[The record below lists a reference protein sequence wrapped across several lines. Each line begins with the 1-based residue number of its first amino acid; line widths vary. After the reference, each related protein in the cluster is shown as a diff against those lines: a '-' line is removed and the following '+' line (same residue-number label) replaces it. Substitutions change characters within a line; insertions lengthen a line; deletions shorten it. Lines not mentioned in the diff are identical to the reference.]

1 MDSTGILMKFQK
13 YKWAALVLGI
23 GIVLL
28 LIPSPSNEKNS
39 NVIPEQ
45 TGNILSV
52 EESLEEILTQIQG
65 AGKVKVMLTEA
76 VGEETIY
83 QNDTSGSESTGG
95 KRDTVIIS
103 DAQRNELGL
112 VRQINPP
119 VYLGAMV
126 VCQGADSPAVR
137 LALVEA
143 VSTVTGLSSDK
154 ITVLKMK

>member
-13 YKWAALVLGI
+13 YKWAVLVVGV

>member
-1 MDSTGILMKFQK
+1 MDSAGILMKLQK
-13 YKWAALVLGI
+13 YKWAGLVVGI
-23 GIVLL
+23 GIALL
-28 LIPSPSNEKNS
+28 LIPSPSDDENS
-39 NVIPEQ
+39 PVIPEEN
-45 TGNILSV
+45 GNILSV
-52 EESLEEILTQIQG
+52 EESLEEVLAQIQG
-65 AGKVKVMLTEA
+65 AGRVKVMLTEA
-76 VGEETIY
+76 VGKETIY
-83 QNDTSGSESTGG
+83 QNDTSGSESDGG

-119 VYLGAMV
+119 VYLGAVV

-143 VSTVTGLSSDK
+143 VSTVTGLTTDK